1 MSDYKRFVSYLYE
14 YIAEKKTNNR
24 GFVKVELRSGICRL
38 QFQLKVFSLPEQ
50 TPITIYGYIYRDSRL
65 TGYPLGQL
73 RSGKNGISGLIT
85 VPARIA
91 GTAYNVLDFN
101 GLILTEPSGKLY
113 GSQWDDNPI
122 IPERFRP
129 VSDNTSDEQKESS
142 ADNRTSKISAPVE
155 NVAPEIS
162 ESVENIPQETSEFA
176 ENIPQEASEF
186 AENISQE
193 APEYAEDVVQET
205 SDFSESMTQ
214 EASEFAE
221 NIPQATFDFAE
232 SISPEIAESAE
243 FLTQT
248 DSTASEEEL
257 HDSYEPTEAMENP
270 TSIAAETS
278 ELVENSEVID
288 AAETIEPFESEA
300 ICLSDDSSADDTSN
314 LVPEQELVT
323 PPPPSIPPVRSGFN
337 HPEETPPADGQ
348 TENQPPARQPTPPD
362 IPIDP
367 GDSSNWKTGEAHTRK
382 RQSVQPKKWEERNQ
396 HSGVTQQS
404 MGAAVLERG
413 RQTSPWDTI
422 RQQYPSIQPFDD
434 EEINECIRV
443 TIRDFSDLRR
453 RGLPVGCN
461 QFIHHGFQ
469 NYRHLLIGRIS
480 GSYILGVPGV
490 YNANEQFMAS
500 MYGFNNFKPGHLKE
514 GPYNGRS
521 GYWYRTLKP

>member
-50 TPITIYGYIYRDSRL
+50 TPITIYGYIYRDNRL

-85 VPARIA
+85 VPARIP

-122 IPERFRP
+122 IPDRFRP
-129 VSDNTSDEQKESS
+129 VSDNTKDEQNEFS
-142 ADNRTSKISAPVE
+142 ADENITS
-155 NVAPEIS
+155 EIS
-162 ESVENIPQETSEFA
+162 ESVENIPQEASEYA
-176 ENIPQEASEF
+176 ESMAQEAS
-186 AENISQE
+186 
-193 APEYAEDVVQET
+193 D
-205 SDFSESMTQ
+205 
-214 EASEFAE
+214 FAE
-221 NIPQATFDFAE
+221 NIPQATFEFAE
-232 SISPEIAESAE
+232 SISPEITESAE
-243 FLTQT
+243 ILTQT
-248 DSTASEEEL
+248 DSTASEEEV
-257 HDSYEPTEAMENP
+257 HDSYEPTEVMENP
-270 TSIAAETS
+270 ISVVAETS
-278 ELVENSEVID
+278 ESGESEIID
-288 AAETIEPFESEA
+288 AAETIETLEPET

-337 HPEETPPADGQ
+337 HPEETPPADNL

-362 IPIDP
+362 IPLDP
-367 GDSSNWKTGEAHTRK
+367 GNSSNWETGEDQTRR

-396 HSGVTQQS
+396 HSGVKQQS
-404 MGAAVLERG
+404 MGAAAQERS
-413 RQTSPWDTI
+413 RQPSVWDTI

-434 EEINECIRV
+434 DEISECIRV

-480 GSYILGVPGV
+480 RSYILGVPGV